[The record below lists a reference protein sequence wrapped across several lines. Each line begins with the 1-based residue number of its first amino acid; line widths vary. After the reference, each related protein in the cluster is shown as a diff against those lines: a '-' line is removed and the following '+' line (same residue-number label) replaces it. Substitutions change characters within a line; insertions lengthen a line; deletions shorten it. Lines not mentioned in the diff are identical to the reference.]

1 MLGLAAGDALGAA
14 VEFSPPG
21 TFAPVTDMVGGGP
34 FHLAPG
40 EWTDDTSMALCLAE
54 SLLECNGFDPADQ
67 MRRYTRWWRE
77 GYLSST
83 GRCFDIGNTTYA
95 ALAEF
100 ERTGNPFSGSPD
112 ARAAGNGSLMRL
124 APVPLYFAGSLSNA
138 MRYAA
143 DSSQTTH
150 GTLEAIDAC
159 QVMAA
164 LIVLAIRGVPKLELL
179 DPAAL
184 RATIGTAVDLNTLS
198 PRIVEIV
205 DGSFIKRN
213 PPEIRGTGY
222 VVHTLEAALWA
233 FYRSSSFEE
242 GALMAVNLG
251 EDTDTTAAVF
261 GQLAGC
267 YYGVDGIPGR
277 WRDKLA
283 HGELISRFADRLFD
297 AANPQTA

>member
-1 MLGLAAGDALGAA
+1 
-14 VEFSPPG
+14 
-21 TFAPVTDMVGGGP
+21 MVGGGP

-124 APVPLYFAGSLSNA
+124 APVPLYFASSLSNA

-159 QVMAA
+159 QVMSA
-164 LIVLAIRGVPKLELL
+164 LIVLAVRGAPKHQLL

-205 DGSFIKRN
+205 DGSFITRE
-213 PPEIRGTGY
+213 PPDIRGTGY

-233 FYRSSSFEE
+233 FHRSPTFEE

-251 EDTDTTAAVF
+251 NDTDTTGAVY

-267 YYGVDGIPGR
+267 HYGVENIPER
-277 WRDKLA
+277 WRAKLA
-283 HGELISRFADRLFD
+283 HVEMITQFADRLHE
-297 AANPQTA
+297 AASARS